1 MAWIDLQALVPDAD
15 ALTDSTN
22 DVLNGIAFDAE
33 HDRLFVTGKRWPM
46 LYEIRLTPLPH
57 AAAGKH
63 AQ

>member
-1 MAWIDLQALVPDAD
+1 MPDAD